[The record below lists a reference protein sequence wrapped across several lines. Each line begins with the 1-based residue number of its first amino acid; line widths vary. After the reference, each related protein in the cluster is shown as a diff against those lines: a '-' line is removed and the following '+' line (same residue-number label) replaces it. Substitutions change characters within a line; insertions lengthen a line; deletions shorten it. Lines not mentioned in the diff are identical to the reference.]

1 MPSSL
6 KAKGS
11 RDKRMHVHDS
21 NKGNSTK
28 AWLMLM
34 LVGCVTFGYVAN
46 YHDTKLFFNT
56 IDYYKDAAYF
66 SNAPQPAQ
74 QQHKLLL
81 NQQQPPLQLS
91 ELTRSHIQNI
101 ICPEP
106 LLPVYDRIISSSSS
120 NYDEN
125 SSNKNKQLITKSIHF
140 AWIRGYHFPDDKLG
154 LSRCLAQDMIDI
166 VDTWKEQFP
175 SYNFYFHD
183 DVAVDA
189 LFYDTGNYWYNT
201 FPQLKEIMNSCVKFG
216 SAMRID
222 IWRILILYRYGGT
235 Y

>member
-1 MPSSL
+1 M

-11 RDKRMHVHDS
+11 RDKRMHVDDNS

-34 LVGCVTFGYVAN
+34 LVGCVLFGYVAN

-120 NYDEN
+120 SSSNYDEN
-125 SSNKNKQLITKSIHF
+125 SSNKNQQLITKSIHF
-140 AWIRGYHFPDDKLG
+140 AWIRGYHFPDDELG